1 MMDRQRR
8 VPTRTCVICR
18 ERRKKYD
25 LLRIVRTPEGQVV
38 FDRSGRLD
46 GRGAYI
52 GDDSDHWSSEDSRDN
67 RGKLKHALKIDIDE
81 STMKSLYEALL
92 SNQAE

>member
-18 ERRKKYD
+18 ERRKKND

-52 GDDSDHWSSEDSRDN
+52 CDDSDHWSSEDSRDN

-81 STMKSLYEALL
+81 PTMMSLYEALL

>member
-1 MMDRQRR
+1 
-8 VPTRTCVICR
+8 VICR
-18 ERRKKYD
+18 ERRKKND
-25 LLRIVRTPEGQVV
+25 LLRIVRTTGGQVV

-52 GDDSDHWSSEDSRDN
+52 CDDSDHWSSEDSRGN

-81 STMKSLYEALL
+81 PTMRSLYEALL

>member
-1 MMDRQRR
+1 MSQQRR

-18 ERRKKYD
+18 ERRQKDD

-38 FDRSGRLD
+38 FDASGRLN

-52 GDDSDHWSSEDSRDN
+52 CRDTAHWDTGASRVN
-67 RGKLKHALKIDIDE
+67 RGKLVHALKIEIDE
-81 STMKSLYEALL
+81 STMRSLNEAFH
-92 SNQAE
+92 SNRVE

>member
-52 GDDSDHWSSEDSRDN
+52 CDDSDHWSSEDSRGN

-81 STMKSLYEALL
+81 PTMRSLYEALL